1 MMAPTPAI
9 MPSTTRL
16 VDQGDAP
23 TESNASSAQLLNKD
37 T

>member
-1 MMAPTPAI
+1 MIAPTPAI

-16 VDQGDAP
+16 VDQGDVP
-23 TESNASSAQLLNKD
+23 TECNAPSAQLLNKD